1 MSNVMAEAP
10 TTNPTPPPS
19 AGKPQR
25 IAVIGCS
32 GSGKSTLAALLAKKL
47 ALPFVPTDAAFW
59 AADWRPIQ
67 MESLRDWLDEQTSAP
82 AWVTD
87 GNFDPLRDILW
98 ARADLV
104 VWLDLPLATTLWRV
118 ASRNI
123 VWWWNGTP
131 VWGGKRM
138 TPSNIWNGTRHAA
151 KSHDTKH
158 RTYPK
163 MLAALPPSVTVVRIQ
178 SPQQLSAWLDAFN

>member
-1 MSNVMAEAP
+1 M
-10 TTNPTPPPS
+10 NPDTPPS
-19 AGKPQR
+19 ARRPQR

-32 GSGKSTLAALLAKKL
+32 GSGKSTLAAKLAEKL

-59 AADWRPIQ
+59 TSDWRPIQ
-67 MESLRDWLDEQTSAP
+67 MESLRDWLDEQTQAE

-104 VWLDLPLATTLWRV
+104 IWLDLPLATNLWRV
-118 ASRNI
+118 TSRNI
-123 VWWWNGTP
+123 IWWWKGTQI
-131 VWGGKRM
+131 WGGKRM
-138 TPSNIWNGTRHAA
+138 TLANIWGGTRHAA
-151 KSHDTKH
+151 KTHALKR

-163 MLAALPPSVTVVRIQ
+163 MLAALPPSGAVVRIQ
-178 SPQQLSAWLDAFN
+178 SPQALSAWLDSF